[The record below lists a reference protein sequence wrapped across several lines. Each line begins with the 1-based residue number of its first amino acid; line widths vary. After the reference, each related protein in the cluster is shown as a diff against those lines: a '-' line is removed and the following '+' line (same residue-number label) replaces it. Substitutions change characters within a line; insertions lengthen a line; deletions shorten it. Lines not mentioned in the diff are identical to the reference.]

1 MKNYKVKTQFK
12 EILEPEEILLDTKER
27 QKKEKGKLELPIK
40 NGVFFVVFSIFIL
53 LFLLLIFRTVYF
65 VSAKGGEMKEAAVDN
80 YLRKVYTEAPR
91 GIIYSKDGKALVKNV
106 RDREAKSTKEKK
118 EKKYYRNYIDSF
130 YFSFVVGYEREA
142 AEEDLK
148 GDVDYYESGDWVG
161 KDGIEKEYEKY
172 LRGKK
177 GVREKIVNAKEKI
190 VSDEVK
196 KEPEIGDS
204 VVLNINAGLQKIIYR
219 ALKKRSSGN
228 DAVGIALNPQNGE
241 VLALVSIPSNDNN
254 VFSKKSLSASYLRN
268 LQKKESIY
276 NINKAISGRFPS
288 GSIIKPLIASAAL
301 EEGVVSPETTINC
314 TGKVIIP
321 NPWNPEKPTIK
332 KDNKTHGLTDL
343 EKAIAESC
351 NVFFFTVG
359 GGYQDIKGLGMS
371 KIKKYLDLFY
381 TEEELG
387 IDLPGEITGFVP
399 TKDWFNK
406 EMKKQMGRNWSI
418 ADVYDASIGQGFFSS
433 PPLHMAVAL
442 SAIANGGKI
451 YQPQVADKIQT
462 SKGKLIKD
470 IKPKILQKDFIS
482 KKNIKTVKDA
492 MRSCVTSS
500 SGSCRQLNSLPVSAA
515 GKTGTAESDKGD
527 LTHAWFVSFAPYEN
541 PEVFLLIFVEYGGG
555 GSDVAEPIA
564 KEVLDWYFKEQK
576 KTSN

>member
-1 MKNYKVKTQFK
+1 MKDYKVKTQFK

-27 QKKEKGKLELPIK
+27 KNKEKGKLELPIQ
-40 NGVFFVVFSIFIL
+40 NGVFFVVFSVFIL
-53 LFLLLIFRTVYF
+53 LFLLLLFRTVYF
-65 VSAKGGEMKEAAVDN
+65 VSAKGEEMSEAAVEN

-91 GIIYSKDGKALVKNV
+91 GIIYSKDKKVLVKNAK
-106 RDREAKSTKEKK
+106 DEEAKSTEKKK

-130 YFSFVVGYEREA
+130 YFSFILGYEREA
-142 AEEDLK
+142 TEEDLK
-148 GDVDYYESGDWVG
+148 GDTDYYEPGDWVG
-161 KDGIEKEYEKY
+161 KDGVEKEYEKY

-177 GVREKIVNAKEKI
+177 GVREKVVNAKGKI
-190 VSDEVK
+190 VSDKVK

-204 VVLNINAGLQKIIYR
+204 LVLNIDAGLQKKIYR
-219 ALKKRSSGN
+219 ELKRKSSGN
-228 DAVGIALNPQNGE
+228 DAVGIALNPQNGA

-268 LQKKESIY
+268 LQKRGSIY

-301 EEGVVSPETTINC
+301 EEEVVSSQTTINC
-314 TGKVIIP
+314 TGEVIIP
-321 NPWNPEKPTIK
+321 NPWYPEKPTIK

-381 TEEELG
+381 IEDELG
-387 IDLPGEITGFVP
+387 IDLPGEIAGFVP
-399 TKDWFNK
+399 SKDWFEK
-406 EMKKQMGRNWSI
+406 KMKKQMRRNWSI
-418 ADVYDASIGQGFFSS
+418 SDVYDASIGQGFFSS

-451 YQPQVADKIQT
+451 YQPQVADKIET
-462 SKGKLIKD
+462 SKGKVLKD

-482 KKNIKTVKDA
+482 KENIKIVKDA
-492 MRSCVTSS
+492 MKSCVTSS
-500 SGSCRQLNSLPVSAA
+500 SGSCRQLNSLPVSSA
-515 GKTGTAESDKGD
+515 GKTGTAESDRGD
-527 LTHAWFVSFAPYEN
+527 LTHAWFVSFAPYEK
-541 PEVFLLIFVEYGGG
+541 PEIFLLIFVEYGGG

-564 KEVLDWYFKEQK
+564 REVLEWYFKDK
-576 KTSN
+576 K